1 VHQVDPGQV
10 RRVALHVCLIV
21 SVAVAVLR
29 TDAAGSVGDAE
40 AFALVARA
48 RALHDIKALA
58 TTSFRL
64 RAEVSLGRMAS
75 GPKNGDYLL
84 VRHDAEHW
92 FERIGFP
99 GYQELRGNADGQAW
113 RRRNTVDRP
122 QRVHQTIWTLELL
135 AHLELPGQ
143 ATASAVSVRT
153 VGGRAARCATF
164 SPTRLLWQHDR
175 AGRVAAPPVAP
186 DPDRRVELCFDEQT
200 GALLRADYGLPLLS
214 YEYSGE
220 LRLGD
225 VAVPRVAR
233 CLEEDDVIVEAT
245 VTEFAADPDTLP
257 GNVPKGAESWPRCD
271 RPSAPVLKTKGII
284 PEVPQARVRRQFG
297 TVIAFAEV
305 GRDGWIHDLVFI
317 QGPHAVLNNEVA
329 KGVGAWEYEPAT
341 CSGQPVPTNVL
352 LAVTFPP

>member
-1 VHQVDPGQV
+1 MLEVDPGQG
-10 RRVALHVCLIV
+10 RRLALSAFLIV
-21 SVAVAVLR
+21 SAAALVSPASA
-29 TDAAGSVGDAE
+29 TDPLESTE

-48 RALHDIKALA
+48 RALHDIKTLA
-58 TTSFRL
+58 AMPFRL

-75 GPKNGDYLL
+75 GSKTGEYLL

-99 GYQELRGNADGQAW
+99 GYQELRGVAGAQAW

-135 AHLELPGQ
+135 AHLELPQ
-143 ATASAVSVRT
+143 QTAASAVSART
-153 VGGRAARCATF
+153 VAGRAARCATF

-175 AGRVAAPPVAP
+175 AGQVAKPPVAP
-186 DPDRRVELCFDEQT
+186 DPDRRVELCFDDRS
-200 GALLRADYGLPLLS
+200 GALLRAEYGPPLHTF
-214 YEYSGE
+214 EYSGE
-220 LRLGD
+220 LRLGE
-225 VAVPRVAR
+225 VLVPRVVR
-233 CLEEDDVIVEAT
+233 CFEEDDIIVEAT
-245 VTEFAADPDTLP
+245 VVEFVEDPDTLP
-257 GNVPKGAESWPRCD
+257 GSVPKGAESWPRCD
-271 RPSAPVLKTKGII
+271 RPTAPVLKSKSII
-284 PEVPQARVRRQFG
+284 PEVPLARVRRQFG

-341 CSGQPVPTNVL
+341 CSGEPVPTNVL
-352 LAVTFPP
+352 VAVTFPP